1 MNSEELKK
9 ELNLQFPSEIA
20 GIKRPTE
27 PVESKHD
34 FFLKMPQ
41 LISKDPVLYNK
52 MNLLLSILLSN
63 DNNLKQNIDTILGK
77 LDSDYAKLESP
88 VFSGTPTV
96 PTPTE
101 QDNSQQITN
110 TEWVQA
116 WVKSF
121 VAKLSNNIEVETQ
134 EDGHFSCP
142 ALGVN
147 GLMAQNGYI
156 CLGKLFGGLILQWGY
171 SSILKNTFYTDLALP
186 IAYKKIFVMDLND
199 LRMEDWR
206 PTDNERFP
214 QVFAFCWK
222 HGTNRVFKEIVN
234 ETAHSTTINFSYIAL
249 CV

>member
-1 MNSEELKK
+1 MNNEELQQ

-52 MNLLLSILLSN
+52 MNLLFSILLSN
-63 DNNLKQNIDTILGK
+63 DSALKQNIDTILGK
-77 LDSDYAKLESP
+77 LDNDYAQLDSP
-88 VFSGTPTV
+88 EFSGIPTV
-96 PTPTE
+96 PTPEE
-101 QDNSQQITN
+101 QDNSKKITN

-116 WVKSF
+116 WVKAFIS
-121 VAKLSNNIEVETQ
+121 KLSTNLEVETQ

-142 ALGVN
+142 ALGIT

-171 SSILKNTFYTDLALP
+171 SEVVSNNLVFLP
-186 IAYKKIFVMDLND
+186 IAYTTKNIISIISDTCAD
-199 LRMEDWR
+199 SD
-206 PTDNERFP
+206 
-214 QVFAFCWK
+214 
-222 HGTNRVFKEIVN
+222 GTNSVMGSRPYELQYIQVSQFSNASGKVEIPGYFYFI
-234 ETAHSTTINFSYIAL
+234 SLGY
-249 CV
+249 

>member
-1 MNSEELKK
+1 MNNEELQQ

-52 MNLLLSILLSN
+52 MNLLFSILLSN
-63 DNNLKQNIDTILGK
+63 DNKLKQNIDTILEN

-88 VFSGTPTV
+88 IFSGKPTV

-101 QDNSQQITN
+101 NDNSEQITN
-110 TEWVQA
+110 TEWVQI

-121 VAKLSNNIEVETQ
+121 VSKLSENIEVETQ
-134 EDGHFSCP
+134 SDGHFSCP
-142 ALGVN
+142 ALGIT

-156 CLGKLFGGLILQWGY
+156 CLGKLFGNLILQCGLSIPKDNGWCSSVTFPISYKNNNYIIIGCGY
-171 SSILKNTFYTDLALP
+171 VNTNDNYFTRGDIFAPNIIQDTRTLNSCLFRSYLQNGQP
-186 IAYKKIFVMDLND
+186 VVAY
-199 LRMEDWR
+199 
-206 PTDNERFP
+206 
-214 QVFAFCWK
+214 
-222 HGTNRVFKEIVN
+222 IV
-234 ETAHSTTINFSYIAL
+234 IGF
-249 CV
+249 

>member
-52 MNLLLSILLSN
+52 MNLLFSILLSN
-63 DNNLKQNIDTILGK
+63 DNKLKQNIDTILEN

-88 VFSGTPTV
+88 IFSGKPTV
-96 PTPTE
+96 PTPAE
-101 QDNSQQITN
+101 QDNSEQITN
-110 TEWVQA
+110 TEWVQT
-116 WVKSF
+116 WVKAF
-121 VAKLSNNIEVETQ
+121 VAELSNNIEVEKQ

-142 ALGVN
+142 ALGIT

-156 CLGKLFGGLILQWGY
+156 CLGKLFGNLILQWG
-171 SSILKNTFYTDLALP
+171 
-186 IAYKKIFVMDLND
+186 
-199 LRMEDWR
+199 
-206 PTDNERFP
+206 
-214 QVFAFCWK
+214 
-222 HGTNRVFKEIVN
+222 
-234 ETAHSTTINFSYIAL
+234 
-249 CV
+249 

>member
-156 CLGKLFGGLILQWGY
+156 CLGKLFGGLILQWGKG
-171 SSILKNTFYTDLALP
+171 IFRDEKE
-186 IAYKKIFVMDLND
+186 KIFSLNIAFSSNGFIAVATDVGSGCYRLGITPKNKND
-199 LRMEDWR
+199 LHVWVIPEN
-206 PTDNERFP
+206 NEP
-214 QVFAFCWK
+214 VVHSVVFYW
-222 HGTNRVFKEIVN
+222 
-234 ETAHSTTINFSYIAL
+234 IAIGK
-249 CV
+249 

>member
-1 MNSEELKK
+1 MNNEELQQ

-20 GIKRPTE
+20 GVKRPSE
-27 PVESKHD
+27 PIESKHD

-52 MNLLLSILLSN
+52 MNLLFSILLSN

-96 PTPTE
+96 PTPAA
-101 QDNSQQITN
+101 QDNSKKISN
-110 TEWVQA
+110 TEWVQS

-121 VAKLSNNIEVETQ
+121 ISKLSENLEVQTQ

-142 ALGVN
+142 ALGIT

-156 CLGKLFGGLILQWGY
+156 CLGKLFGNLILQWGVFY
-171 SSILKNTFYTDLALP
+171 DVSIGTKINLNINLENSLYAVVANDVDFNTNPLVL
-186 IAYKKIFVMDLND
+186 
-199 LRMEDWR
+199 
-206 PTDNERFP
+206 
-214 QVFAFCWK
+214 
-222 HGTNRVFKEIVN
+222 
-234 ETAHSTTINFSYIAL
+234 STTDYTVSNFTIYGYRVHLNESTNLWGHWFA
-249 CV
+249 VGK

>member
-1 MNSEELKK
+1 MNNEELQQ

-63 DNNLKQNIDTILGK
+63 DNALKQNIDTILGK
-77 LDSDYAKLESP
+77 LDNDYAQLDSP
-88 VFSGTPTV
+88 EFSGIPTV
-96 PTPTE
+96 PTPEE
-101 QDNSQQITN
+101 QDNSNKITN

-116 WVKSF
+116 WVKAF
-121 VAKLSNNIEVETQ
+121 VAELSNNIEVETQ

-142 ALGVN
+142 ALGIT

-156 CLGKLFGGLILQWGY
+156 CLGKLFGNLILQWGKVATY
-171 SSILKNTFYTDLALP
+171 LGSYPYPVANVNFPITFKNNY
-186 IAYKKIFVMDLND
+186 IIFSMHSGNQPVS
-199 LRMEDWR
+199 
-206 PTDNERFP
+206 
-214 QVFAFCWK
+214 
-222 HGTNRVFKEIVN
+222 VN
-234 ETAHSTTINFSYIAL
+234 ELYTSHTLFKTILEAISSDNQKNSGWTMYWFAIGI
-249 CV
+249 